1 MQEMIFGTIGGLGL
15 FLFGMRIMSE
25 GLQKTAG
32 SRMRQLLQFLTR
44 NRVMALLVGLAVT
57 AVIQSSSATT
67 VMVVS
72 FVNAGLMGLA
82 QAIGVVLG
90 ANIGT
95 TMTAQMIAFKIHHY
109 ALPAIGVGMGLKLFT
124 KQEKWQNT
132 GEILL
137 GFGLL
142 FYGLAIMKDA
152 FGPLKSNPIFADWFV
167 RFGES
172 PLLAIGVSTAFTI
185 VVQSS
190 SATVGIVMALASG
203 GLLGFQAC
211 VYLILGDNIG
221 TTITANL
228 AAIGT
233 NTTAQRTARAHS
245 LFNVLGVVWIL
256 LAFPLFL
263 RLVDAVTPGDPDLII
278 RTAEEATRFSMSLG
292 EKPFIARHI
301 ANAHTLFNVVNCL
314 VFLPLV
320 GLLAK
325 ASGWLVRHRDEGP
338 ELEFHLKYLDPKV
351 LETPDLALAQ
361 ARLETTRMAEVTQ
374 AMLRRSSEYFSTLDE
389 ASYNR
394 VVRKEQLVDLLQ
406 KEITDFLTTL
416 SRKSVSAEGSKEM
429 ADMLHIVADLE
440 RIGDHSE
447 NLAKLTYRMQKN
459 RIEFSE
465 MAKTEIRDVFGA
477 AQTFLDLISS
487 RMEQRD
493 HKILA
498 EARACEEKLNQLED
512 TLRAS
517 HIARLQEGA
526 CQVESALI
534 YIDML
539 TNLEKI
545 GDHAYNI
552 AEFLAGAR

>member
-44 NRVMALLVGLAVT
+44 NRVMALLVGLVVT

-72 FVNAGLMGLA
+72 FVNAGLMGLT
-82 QAIGVVLG
+82 QAIGVILG

-95 TMTAQMIAFKIHHY
+95 TVTAQMIAFKIHHY
-109 ALPAIGVGMGLKLFT
+109 ALPAIGVGMGLKLFA
-124 KQEKWQNT
+124 KRESWQNA

-152 FGPLKSNPIFADWFV
+152 FGPLKSSPVFEEWFV
-167 RFGES
+167 RFSEN
-172 PLLAIGVSTAFTI
+172 PLLAIAVSTAFTI
-185 VVQSS
+185 IVQSS
-190 SATVGIVMALASG
+190 SATVGIVMALATT

-245 LFNVLGVVWIL
+245 LFNVVGVAWIL
-256 LAFPLFL
+256 MVLPLFL
-263 RLVDAVTPGDPDLII
+263 RLVDAVTPGNPDLVI
-278 RTAEEATRFSMSLG
+278 RTAEEAARFSMGIG

-314 VFLPLV
+314 LFLPLM

-325 ASGWLVRHRDEGP
+325 ASAPLVRRRAAGL
-338 ELEFHLKYLDPKV
+338 ELEFHLQYLNPKV

-374 AMLRRSSEYFSTLDE
+374 AMLRRSWDFFSTLDE

-394 VVRKEQLVDLLQ
+394 VARKEQLVDLLQ

-416 SRKSVSAEGSKEM
+416 SRKSVSAETSKEI
-429 ADMLHIVADLE
+429 ADMLHVVADLE
-440 RIGDHSE
+440 RIGDHAE

-459 RIEFSE
+459 RTEFSDT
-465 MAKTEIRDVFGA
+465 AKTEIRDVFGA
-477 AQTFLDLISS
+477 AQTFLDLVATGIGS
-487 RMEQRD
+487 RDPE
-493 HKILA
+493 ILA
-498 EARACEEKLNQLED
+498 EARTCEDKLNQLED

-517 HIARLQEGA
+517 HIRRLQEGS
-526 CQVESALI
+526 CQVEPGLI

-545 GDHAYNI
+545 GDHSYNI